1 MVLCCLTC
9 RAFGGL
15 PIAKAIAL
23 VSPLNRD
30 PFLSCGKLKGQGE
43 AETCSSLSRL
53 PCRKLKQG
61 QTVRHRRRSHLA
73 IGVCIQTPES
83 PFQDAKCR
91 ERDELRPVLAF
102 KISNPELRPSST
114 ISVDGDWVLLSLQET
129 SQVTVCFTERVTCLQ
144 RYSENLLSPS
154 SCKPSRGKI
163 LKNRSTWG
171 KSPCFIAVSNFSV
184 TIVFRRCSASC
195 RSFRLASIMPP
206 GQKNKKEREE

>member
-1 MVLCCLTC
+1 M
-9 RAFGGL
+9 
-15 PIAKAIAL
+15 
-23 VSPLNRD
+23 
-30 PFLSCGKLKGQGE
+30 
-43 AETCSSLSRL
+43 
-53 PCRKLKQG
+53 
-61 QTVRHRRRSHLA
+61 
-73 IGVCIQTPES
+73 
-83 PFQDAKCR
+83 
-91 ERDELRPVLAF
+91 LAF

-206 GQKNKKEREE
+206 GQKNKKEREEWQRNISIISRATSLSLGEIPITPGWECRRHAGIPLQAKKKKVHVWCTCS